1 MDELAQQRGQTRK
14 QEEKKERER
23 EDKGDLFHHGT
34 PLKEKRKDLLVRLV
48 FCVVASYIYR
58 RYSNNAQ
65 RSTPISLILFSCF
78 FSVCFPVRVTVR
90 HFRGKPLLDL
100 IMELNRYFFS
110 QGGSSLFTFCVG
122 RGGGDWRG

>member
-1 MDELAQQRGQTRK
+1 MDGWMDELAQQRGQTRK
-14 QEEKKERER
+14 QKRKRKERER

-58 RYSNNAQ
+58 YSNNAQ

-78 FSVCFPVRVTVR
+78 SSVCCPVRVSRSDISV
-90 HFRGKPLLDL
+90 
-100 IMELNRYFFS
+100 E
-110 QGGSSLFTFCVG
+110 SLY
-122 RGGGDWRG
+122 

>member
-100 IMELNRYFFS
+100 IMELNRYFFPRAD
-110 QGGSSLFTFCVG
+110 QVYLRFAWA